1 MVSVRLRAVMRLCS
15 HTIRCLAV
23 ACAGAVLAAEGPPKP
38 LTATIIEL
46 KQPDSRNSAP
56 TTFLLKTDAD
66 LDALMA
72 QAKQFVA
79 TGQHGPAIEIYQG
92 VIEKAEDRVV
102 AAPVEGG
109 ADETARL
116 FLPAAD
122 AARRALLDGPK
133 AMRMAYAARFE
144 AETTKQVDAAAAGG
158 DVAALRRIASRFP
171 ATAAAQRARWRCATW
186 LADTGDFAA
195 AAAAWE
201 EFLALQPTL
210 GAADEDMA
218 MTLAQQT
225 LALARSGQVGRAR
238 QTLARLEK
246 DFATT
251 KRVIGGTELGVV
263 DFVRRALAVAK
274 TRTAAVALPEAFA
287 PTPQWAT
294 QTKEELAPFVC
305 ANSGRIFTR
314 TLKSIA
320 CLEMASGKRLW
331 ELPAMMQNTAES
343 AALRMQIPGAS
354 SDREVVGQQR
364 YAVSATPEMVC
375 YVENSPPGGANF
387 EMPAM
392 VMGRGPGPIMPQI
405 NKFAGSSRL
414 TARDALSGRL
424 RWCIGRGEGRDEFSR
439 DARWVSSP
447 VIAGNQVFVIAL
459 HIQSFHL
466 VCLDAADGRLVWRSL
481 ISHRAEGGMNFQGL
495 RDLSSASAPCV
506 ADGCVLCLTNGG
518 VFAGFDQLT
527 GEPRWFCQYTPLVVS
542 GVNMVPPTRLA
553 PVNPV
558 LAREQF
564 AVILPAD
571 ADQVM
576 AFDIGTGRML
586 WRQPRKERRFLAGIA
601 TGKNEGELMLLT
613 GATAAALSLDTGK
626 QVWEKALDANAGRSV
641 LRGGTL
647 YWPSRYRGVVQLD
660 VSSGREL
667 RCSASAS
674 AEFRHLAEA
683 DTALMAVGRHSL
695 TVLRSLGD
703 ALDEM
708 TRRVESTPAEEG
720 AWRQRG
726 ELNLQAAR
734 FAEAF
739 EDLTKALA
747 LQRKTRTSHAQTE
760 ALLFRC
766 CLEMTA
772 RDSAKSSAWLE
783 RAAEFATTAAMRSER
798 WLRVAD
804 AHETRKSWPAA
815 ADALQQILDH
825 ETEAWLD
832 QPESDGGS
840 GARLAGGRVS
850 NRSVAAQ
857 RLEQLAEAHGVGVSS
872 HAEATARR
880 QLADAVQHRDT
891 GALMEITAQH
901 PVGETQER
909 AWLMLAA
916 WRFEARQWDAAADV
930 LQQFLLAEPHAVHG
944 GDAALGVALA
954 GIQSARGG
962 LARKGLALLETLP
975 PKTRVSFGSVVG
987 SAADVRQSLS
997 REMPLPS
1004 PPREVE
1010 PGNQAVREP
1019 GREISLLPGADNLAG
1034 GRLFVDGRQF
1044 VRVGPDGARVVW
1056 TSAPVVEKRGE
1067 TASAGAVVLTDS
1079 VIVFCGTQMVA
1090 LDADT
1095 GKLLWVERGVMMGN
1109 LSAAVP
1115 AVVFGPAQVVIQG
1128 GGIMQMMANGR
1139 PMTSG
1144 LRTLFVAGQQLLRMD
1159 AAGRVASFS
1168 PRSGKAGW
1176 SVRLP
1181 EPAGVWAI
1189 AAMRTSGRYVALAA
1203 AAGEQTPEIVPAAAG
1218 LGKFVFKQ
1226 TGDSAGEIR
1235 VAMLDVW
1242 RGRLLAVWNVPKDW
1256 PEFSIRPDGRVQWA
1270 ENRESKSDNRQ

>member
-1 MVSVRLRAVMRLCS
+1 MA
-15 HTIRCLAV
+15 
-23 ACAGAVLAAEGPPKP
+23 
-38 LTATIIEL
+38 
-46 KQPDSRNSAP
+46 SAP
-56 TTFLLKTDAD
+56 HDYATWGEWQRVIVVNRFDAI
-66 LDALMA
+66 M
-72 QAKQFVA
+72 
-79 TGQHGPAIEIYQG
+79 TGMI
-92 VIEKAEDRVV
+92 
-102 AAPVEGG
+102 G
-109 ADETARL
+109 AWL
-116 FLPAAD
+116 
-122 AARRALLDGPK
+122 
-133 AMRMAYAARFE
+133 
-144 AETTKQVDAAAAGG
+144 
-158 DVAALRRIASRFP
+158 ASRFP
-171 ATAAAQRARWRCATW
+171 ATAAAQRARWRCAAW

-195 AAAAWE
+195 AAAAWG
-201 EFLALQPTL
+201 EFLALQPAL
-210 GAADEDMA
+210 GAAGEDLA

-225 LALARSGQVGRAR
+225 LALARSGQVVRAR

-251 KRVIGGTELGVV
+251 KRVIGGAEQGVV
-263 DFVRRALAVAK
+263 EFARRALTEAK
-274 TRTAAVALPEAFA
+274 ASTTGVALPEVFA

-305 ANSGRIFTR
+305 VNSGRIFTR
-314 TLKSIA
+314 TLTSIA

-331 ELPAMMQNTAES
+331 ELPAAMQNTAES
-343 AALRMQIPGAS
+343 AALRMQIPGGAS

-392 VMGRGPGPIMPQI
+392 AMFRGPGPIMPQI

-424 RWCIGRGEGRDEFSR
+424 RWCIGRGEGHDDFSR

-447 VIAGNQVFVIAL
+447 VIAGNRVFVIAL
-459 HIQSFHL
+459 HIQSYHL

-527 GEPRWFCQYTPLVVS
+527 GEPRWFCQYTPLVVA

-576 AFDIGTGRML
+576 AFDIDTGRML

-601 TGKNEGELMLLT
+601 TGINEGELVVLA

-626 QVWEKALDANAGRSV
+626 QVWEKALDANAGRPV

-647 YWPSRYRGVVQLD
+647 YSPSRNRGVVQLD

-667 RCSASAS
+667 RCSAAA
-674 AEFRHLAEA
+674 AEFRHFVEA

-708 TRRVESTPAEEG
+708 TRRVESAPAEEG

-739 EDLTKALA
+739 EDLAKALA
-747 LQRKTRTSHAQTE
+747 LQRKTRARHAETE

-766 CLEMTA
+766 CLEMAA
-772 RDSAKSSAWLE
+772 RDSAKAPAWLE
-783 RAAEFATTAAMRSER
+783 RAAEFATTAATRSER

-804 AHETRKSWPAA
+804 IHESRKNWSAA
-815 ADALQQILDH
+815 AGALQQILDH
-825 ETEAWLD
+825 ETETWLD
-832 QPESDGGS
+832 QPEGDDES
-840 GARLAGGRVS
+840 GARLAGGRVL
-850 NRSVAAQ
+850 NRAVAAL
-857 RLEQLAEAHGVGVSS
+857 RLEQLAEAHGVGISS
-872 HAEATARR
+872 HAETAARR
-880 QLADAVQHRDT
+880 QLAAAVQHRDT
-891 GALMEITAQH
+891 GALMEIIAQH

-909 AWLMLAA
+909 AWLMLAT
-916 WRFEARQWDAAADV
+916 WRFEARQWDAAADG
-930 LQQFLLAEPHAVHG
+930 LLQFLRAEPRAAHR

-954 GIQSARGG
+954 GIRSARGG
-962 LARKGLALLETLP
+962 LARKGVTLLETLP
-975 PKTRVSFGSVVG
+975 PKTRVSFAGVG
-987 SAADVRQSLS
+987 GNAADVRQSLS

-1004 PPREVE
+1004 PPREAE
-1010 PGNQAVREP
+1010 QGNQAVREP

-1034 GRLFVDGRQF
+1034 GRLFVENRQI
-1044 VRVGPDGARVVW
+1044 VRVGPDGARVMW
-1056 TSAPVVEKRGE
+1056 TSAPVMEKKGE
-1067 TASAGAVVLTDS
+1067 TASAGATVLTDS

-1090 LDADT
+1090 MDADT
-1095 GKLLWVERGVMMGN
+1095 GKLLWEERGVMMGN
-1109 LSAAVP
+1109 LPAAVP

-1128 GGIMQMMANGR
+1128 GGIMQIMANGR

-1168 PRSGKAGW
+1168 PRSGKVGW
-1176 SVRLP
+1176 SVCLP
-1181 EPAGVWAI
+1181 EPAGIWAI
-1189 AAMRTSGRYVALAA
+1189 AAMRTSGRYVALTA
-1203 AAGEQTPEIVPAAAG
+1203 AAGEQTPGIVTAAG
-1218 LGKFVFKQ
+1218 RLGQFVIKQ
-1226 TGDSAGEIR
+1226 TGDSAGEIH

-1256 PEFSIRPDGRVQWA
+1256 PEFSITPDGRVQWA
-1270 ENRESKSDNRQ
+1270 ESRESKSGNP